1 MTRLLVSVRGAEEAA
16 DAVSAGADLIDV
28 KEPSAGSLGAATPKV
43 VAAVMET
50 VAGRR
55 PTSIAL
61 GELNQGIAEWST
73 FAERLPPDRLPQYVK
88 FGLAG
93 CSTRPGMARRWREAL
108 ATLPASVAPV
118 AVLYADWSAAG
129 SPTRN
134 LVLRYAQR
142 LHCRALLVDTFDK
155 RGPGLL
161 GLWSAAALARC
172 VAAARSAGLL
182 VVLGGQVTEK
192 QFDRLLPLSPDF
204 IAVRGAVCR
213 GDRSG
218 RLDPQRVARL
228 CERLQNAR
236 FEPRPAL
243 PQNS

>member
-1 MTRLLVSVRGAEEAA
+1 MTRLLVSVRSAEEAA

-28 KEPSAGSLGAATPKV
+28 KEPNAGSLGAATPEV
-43 VAAVMET
+43 VAAVMEA

-61 GELNQGIAEWST
+61 GELNEGIADWSA
-73 FAERLPPDRLPQYVK
+73 FAERLAPDRLPQFVK

-93 CSTRPGMARRWREAL
+93 CSARPGMPRRWRAAL
-108 ATLPASVAPV
+108 ATLPAAVSPV
-118 AVLYADWSAAG
+118 AVLYADWSTAG

-134 LVLRYAQR
+134 SVLRYAQR

-161 GLWSAAALARC
+161 GLWSEAALARC
-172 VAAARSAGLL
+172 VAMARSAGLL
-182 VVLGGQVTEK
+182 VVLGGQVTAED
-192 QFDRLLPLSPDF
+192 FDRLLPLSPDF

-218 RLDPQRVARL
+218 RLDPDRVAEL
-228 CERLQNAR
+228 CERLQMAR
-236 FEPRPAL
+236 DSRANCPA
-243 PQNS
+243 

>member
-1 MTRLLVSVRGAEEAA
+1 MTRLLVSVRSAEEAA

-28 KEPSAGSLGAATPKV
+28 KEPSAGSLGAATPRV
-43 VAAVMET
+43 VAAVMKA

-61 GELNQGIAEWST
+61 GELNEGIAEWSK
-73 FAERLPPDRLPQYVK
+73 FAERLPADRLPQFVK

-93 CSTRPGMARRWREAL
+93 CSTRPGMPRRWKAAL
-108 ATLPASVAPV
+108 ATLPAAVAPV

-129 SPTRN
+129 SPAMD

-161 GLWSAAALARC
+161 RLWSAAALERC
-172 VAAARSAGLL
+172 VTMARNAGLL
-182 VVLGGQVTEK
+182 VVLGGQVTAE
-192 QFDRLLPLSPDF
+192 QFDRLLPLAPDF

-213 GDRSG
+213 GNRSG
-218 RLDPQRVARL
+218 RLDPDRVAQL
-228 CERLQNAR
+228 SERLKNTR
-236 FEPRPAL
+236 LNPRP
-243 PQNS
+243 